1 MKMKRDEIVGVITG
15 DVVIP
20 MKANNDY
27 VEGNAVDLE
36 YVSMV
41 LGDVLQRVERKMH
54 IAIDG
59 TVQEART
66 VTKDGIQHAVRYTAV
81 CNTLGS
87 LLPEDV
93 SIHQYR
99 EAWKEAYL
107 CTVEYLAEYLGQT
120 DGMIVKVG
128 DEFFYYH

>member
-1 MKMKRDEIVGVITG
+1 MKRDEIAGAITG
-15 DVVIP
+15 DVAINLNS
-20 MKANNDY
+20 NNAC
-27 VEGNAVDLE
+27 VRGNTVDLE
-36 YVSMV
+36 YASMV
-41 LGDVLQRVERKMH
+41 LGIALQRVESETR

-59 TVQEART
+59 TVQEARV
-66 VTKDGIQHAVRYTAV
+66 VTKDYIKHAVHFTAV

-87 LLPEDV
+87 LLPEGV

-99 EAWKEAYL
+99 EAWKEAFL
-107 CTVEYLAEYLGQT
+107 RTVEYLAEYLDQKT